1 MLHSNFGG
9 FSFPRTW
16 VNKGQTRKDWGV
28 VPQPQVLVRY
38 FS

>member
-1 MLHSNFGG
+1 
-9 FSFPRTW
+9 
-16 VNKGQTRKDWGV
+16 VNKDKDRKGRGV